1 MQYFRNDFV
10 RLGGNRLAEM
20 LTSKKLLEPV
30 HYTVNIIKLLKIRP
44 SQHCQWP
51 KVKISTQLDV
61 FSRSVIVIMLSA
73 TITWSPRTLI

>member
-44 SQHCQWP
+44 SQHCQ
-51 KVKISTQLDV
+51 
-61 FSRSVIVIMLSA
+61 
-73 TITWSPRTLI
+73 